1 MEYAGDLCLCNTRN
15 NRNGNHVPPLCRQ
28 QRATHRDVLGGL
40 LRDLNIA
47 GLHQVMGD
55 TAYKN
60 HGTFRLGLLADP
72 LS

>member
-1 MEYAGDLCLCNTRN
+1 MGYPGDLCLCNTPN

-28 QRATHRDVLGGL
+28 HRARHRDVLGGL
-40 LRDLNIA
+40 LRDLNI
-47 GLHQVMGD
+47 GGRHQVMSD

-60 HGTFRLGLLADP
+60 HGAFRLGLPADP